1 MSKPIKIKRNTKIYR
16 GRKRFP
22 RWLIFVLVLILAV
35 VVGFFGAQYISRKM
49 DQIRENASASSQVV
63 SQEESSAAQSE
74 SSEESIEEPEEEG
87 MRARVMTTEVLLDST
102 SRQSFL
108 SDAKTSGYD
117 TVILELKDA
126 DGLIYYTTQN
136 QVATSAGAVVSGAV
150 DLKAVCDE
158 ITAAGLKPAA
168 RMITLRDPLAASTAN
183 QNTYLYNNQANL
195 SWLDDSLENGGRRW
209 LNPYLENA
217 RTYIADLVQ
226 EMAEAG
232 CQTIILEDMQYP
244 DVNQYGMGVVNEYAS
259 RIEVLKQ
266 LYEEVKARAAASGA
280 EVWTQWRTETYFGL
294 NDTYYGGSPEEI
306 GSDKVVLDIDLALLQ
321 NNQNLEVLNGIDVS
335 LNPEQAVD
343 AVLKAI
349 SKEGVTIAPV
359 VETDQALSLD
369 MVYTENKIS
378 NFIDE

>member
-49 DQIRENASASSQVV
+49 DQIRENASASSQAV

-108 SDAKTSGYD
+108 SEAKTSGYD

-280 EVWTQWRTETYFGL
+280 EVWTQWCAETYFGL

>member
-49 DQIRENASASSQVV
+49 DQIRENASASSQAV

-108 SDAKTSGYD
+108 SEAKTSGYD

-280 EVWTQWRTETYFGL
+280 EVWTQWRAETYFGL

-369 MVYTENKIS
+369 TVYTENKIS
-378 NFIDE
+378 NFINE

>member
-49 DQIRENASASSQVV
+49 DQIRENASASSQAV
-63 SQEESSAAQSE
+63 SQEESSAVQSE

-108 SDAKTSGYD
+108 SEAKTSGYD

-280 EVWTQWRTETYFGL
+280 EVWTQWCAETYFGL